1 MCIRDSSLTEIDTN
15 LLYTILKNEF
25 EDNTIQKVDSN
36 FYEKTSEFIGNLKK
50 QEYDGVEAKIKNVMV
65 EMATEMASLF
75 LKIRLEKAGLD
86 DSDKSSLL
94 AEEKYILD
102 SQKEM
107 EERKET
113 ILSRILDGK
122 SKLLE
127 SNEQ

>member
-1 MCIRDSSLTEIDTN
+1 MSSLTKIDTN
-15 LLYTILKNEF
+15 FLYTVLKNEF

-36 FYEKTSEFIGNLKK
+36 FYQKTAEFIGNLKN
-50 QEYDGVEAKIKNVMV
+50 QEYDGVEAKIKNAMV
-65 EMATEMASLF
+65 EMATEMVSLF
-75 LKIRLEKAGLD
+75 LKIRLEKAVLD
-86 DSDKSSLL
+86 DSGKSSLL

-113 ILSRILDGK
+113 ILSRILNGK

>member
-1 MCIRDSSLTEIDTN
+1 MSSLTKIDAN

-25 EDNTIQKVDSN
+25 EDNSIQKIDSN
-36 FYEKTSEFIGNLKK
+36 FYQKTSEFIGNLKN
-50 QEYDGVEAKIKNVMV
+50 QEYDGVEAKIKNAMV

-75 LKIRLEKAGLD
+75 LKIRLEKAILD
-86 DSDKSSLL
+86 GSNKPHLL

>member
-1 MCIRDSSLTEIDTN
+1 MSSLTKIDTN

-25 EDNTIQKVDSN
+25 EDNSIQKVDSN
-36 FYEKTSEFIGNLKK
+36 FYQKTAEFIGNLKN
-50 QEYDGVEAKIKNVMV
+50 QEYDGVEAKIKNAMV
-65 EMATEMASLF
+65 EMTTEMTSLF
-75 LKIRLEKAGLD
+75 LKIRLEKAVLD

>member
-1 MCIRDSSLTEIDTN
+1 MSSLTEIDTN

-50 QEYDGVEAKIKNVMV
+50 QEYDGVEAKIKNIMV

>member
-1 MCIRDSSLTEIDTN
+1 MSSLTKIDAN
-15 LLYTILKNEF
+15 LLYTVLKNEF
-25 EDNTIQKVDSN
+25 EDNSIQKIDSN
-36 FYEKTSEFIGNLKK
+36 FYQKTAEFIGNLKN
-50 QEYDGVEAKIKNVMV
+50 QEYDGIEAKIKNTMV
-65 EMATEMASLF
+65 EMTTEMASLF
-75 LKIRLEKAGLD
+75 LKIRLEKAVLD

-113 ILSRILDGK
+113 ILSRILNGK

>member
-1 MCIRDSSLTEIDTN
+1 MSSLTKIDAN

-25 EDNTIQKVDSN
+25 EDNSIQKIDSN
-36 FYEKTSEFIGNLKK
+36 FYQKTSDFIGNLKN
-50 QEYDGVEAKIKNVMV
+50 QEYDGIGEKIKNAMV
-65 EMATEMASLF
+65 EMATEMTSLI
-75 LKIRLEKAGLD
+75 LKIRLEKAILD
-86 DSDKSSLL
+86 GSNKPHLL

-102 SQKEM
+102 SQMEM

-113 ILSRILDGK
+113 ILSRILNGK

>member
-1 MCIRDSSLTEIDTN
+1 MSSLTKIDTN

-36 FYEKTSEFIGNLKK
+36 FYQKTSEFIGNLKN
-50 QEYDGVEAKIKNVMV
+50 QEYDGVKAKIKNAMV
-65 EMATEMASLF
+65 EMTTEMTSLF
-75 LKIRLEKAGLD
+75 LKIRLEKAVLD
-86 DSDKSSLL
+86 DSGKSSLL

-113 ILSRILDGK
+113 ILSRILNGK

>member
-1 MCIRDSSLTEIDTN
+1 
-15 LLYTILKNEF
+15 
-25 EDNTIQKVDSN
+25 
-36 FYEKTSEFIGNLKK
+36 
-50 QEYDGVEAKIKNVMV
+50 MV

>member
-1 MCIRDSSLTEIDTN
+1 MSSLTKIDTN

-75 LKIRLEKAGLD
+75 LKIRLEKASLD

-107 EERKET
+107 EERRET
-113 ILSRILDGK
+113 ILSKILSGK

>member
-1 MCIRDSSLTEIDTN
+1 MSSLTKIDVN
-15 LLYTILKNEF
+15 LLYTLLKNEF
-25 EDNTIQKVDSN
+25 EDNSIQKIDSN
-36 FYEKTSEFIGNLKK
+36 FYQKTSEFIGNLKN
-50 QEYDGVEAKIKNVMV
+50 QEYDGVEAKIKNAMV
-65 EMATEMASLF
+65 EMATETASLF
-75 LKIRLEKAGLD
+75 LKIRLEKAVLD

-107 EERKET
+107 EERRET
-113 ILSRILDGK
+113 ILSRILNGK

>member
-1 MCIRDSSLTEIDTN
+1 MSSLPKIDVN
-15 LLYTILKNEF
+15 LLYTFLKNEF
-25 EDNTIQKVDSN
+25 EDNSIQKVDSN
-36 FYEKTSEFIGNLKK
+36 FYQKTAEFIGNLKN
-50 QEYDGVEAKIKNVMV
+50 QEYDGVEAKIKNAMV

>member
-1 MCIRDSSLTEIDTN
+1 MSSLTKIDAN

-25 EDNTIQKVDSN
+25 EDNSIQKIDSN
-36 FYEKTSEFIGNLKK
+36 FYQKTSEFIGNLKN
-50 QEYDGVEAKIKNVMV
+50 QEYDGVEAKIKNAMV
-65 EMATEMASLF
+65 EMATETASLF
-75 LKIRLEKAGLD
+75 LKIRLEKAVLD

-107 EERKET
+107 EERRET
-113 ILSRILDGK
+113 ILSRILNGK

>member
-1 MCIRDSSLTEIDTN
+1 MSSLTKIDSN
-15 LLYTILKNEF
+15 LLYAILKNEF

-122 SKLLE
+122 SELLE

>member
-1 MCIRDSSLTEIDTN
+1 MSSLPKIDVN
-15 LLYTILKNEF
+15 LLYTFLKNEF
-25 EDNTIQKVDSN
+25 EDNSVQKVDSN
-36 FYEKTSEFIGNLKK
+36 FYQKTAEFIGNLKN
-50 QEYDGVEAKIKNVMV
+50 QEYDGVEAKIKNAMV
-65 EMATEMASLF
+65 EMTTEMTSLF
-75 LKIRLEKAGLD
+75 LKIRLEKAVLD
-86 DSDKSSLL
+86 DSGKSSLL

-113 ILSRILDGK
+113 ILSRILNGK

>member
-1 MCIRDSSLTEIDTN
+1 MSSLTKIDAN

-25 EDNTIQKVDSN
+25 EDNSIQKIDSN
-36 FYEKTSEFIGNLKK
+36 FYQKTAEFIGNLKN
-50 QEYDGVEAKIKNVMV
+50 QEYDGIEAKIKNAMV
-65 EMATEMASLF
+65 EMVTEMTSLF
-75 LKIRLEKAGLD
+75 LKIRLEKAILD
-86 DSDKSSLL
+86 GSNKPHLL

>member
-1 MCIRDSSLTEIDTN
+1 MSSLTEIDTN
-15 LLYTILKNEF
+15 LLYPILKNEF

-75 LKIRLEKAGLD
+75 LKIRLEKASLD

>member
-1 MCIRDSSLTEIDTN
+1 MSSLTKIDAN

-25 EDNTIQKVDSN
+25 EDNSIQKIDSN
-36 FYEKTSEFIGNLKK
+36 FYQKTAEFIGNLKN
-50 QEYDGVEAKIKNVMV
+50 QEYDGIEAKIKNTMV
-65 EMATEMASLF
+65 EMATEMVSLF
-75 LKIRLEKAGLD
+75 LKIRLEKAILD
-86 DSDKSSLL
+86 DSNKPHLL

-113 ILSRILDGK
+113 ILSRILNGK

>member
-1 MCIRDSSLTEIDTN
+1 MSSLTKIDIN
-15 LLYTILKNEF
+15 LLYNILKNEF
-25 EDNTIQKVDSN
+25 ENNTVQEVDSN
-36 FYEKTSEFIGNLKK
+36 LYKEISEFIGNLKN
-50 QEYDGVEAKIKNVMV
+50 QEYDGVEAKIKNALV
-65 EMATEMASLF
+65 EMITEMTSLF
-75 LKIRLEKAGLD
+75 LKIRLEKAVLD

-102 SQKEM
+102 SQMEM

>member
-1 MCIRDSSLTEIDTN
+1 MSSLTKIDAN

-25 EDNTIQKVDSN
+25 EDNSVQKIDSN
-36 FYEKTSEFIGNLKK
+36 FYQKTAEFIGNLKN
-50 QEYDGVEAKIKNVMV
+50 QEYDGVEAKIKNAMV
-65 EMATEMASLF
+65 EMATEMTSLF
-75 LKIRLEKAGLD
+75 LKIRLEKAILD
-86 DSDKSSLL
+86 DSNKPHLL

-113 ILSRILDGK
+113 ILSRILNGK

>member
-1 MCIRDSSLTEIDTN
+1 MSSLPKIDVN
-15 LLYTILKNEF
+15 LLYTFLKNEF
-25 EDNTIQKVDSN
+25 EDNSIQKVDSN
-36 FYEKTSEFIGNLKK
+36 FYQKTAEFIGNLKN
-50 QEYDGVEAKIKNVMV
+50 QEYDGVEAKIKNAMV
-65 EMATEMASLF
+65 EMTTEMTSLF
-75 LKIRLEKAGLD
+75 LKIRLEKAVLD

-122 SKLLE
+122 SELLE

>member
-1 MCIRDSSLTEIDTN
+1 MSSLPKIDVN
-15 LLYTILKNEF
+15 LLYTFLKNEF
-25 EDNTIQKVDSN
+25 EDNSIQKVDSN
-36 FYEKTSEFIGNLKK
+36 FYQKTAEFIGNLKN
-50 QEYDGVEAKIKNVMV
+50 QEYDGVEAKIKNAMV
-65 EMATEMASLF
+65 EMTTEMTSLF
-75 LKIRLEKAGLD
+75 LKIRLEKAVLD
-86 DSDKSSLL
+86 DSGKSSLL

-113 ILSRILDGK
+113 ILSRILNGK

>member
-1 MCIRDSSLTEIDTN
+1 MSSLTKIDIN
-15 LLYTILKNEF
+15 SLYNILKNEF
-25 EDNTIQKVDSN
+25 ENNTVQEVDSN
-36 FYEKTSEFIGNLKK
+36 LYKEISEFIGNLKN
-50 QEYDGVEAKIKNVMV
+50 QEYDGVEAKIKNALV
-65 EMATEMASLF
+65 EMITEMTSLF
-75 LKIRLEKAGLD
+75 LKIRLEKAVLD
-86 DSDKSSLL
+86 DSNKSSLL

-102 SQKEM
+102 SQMEM

>member
-1 MCIRDSSLTEIDTN
+1 MSSLTKIDTN
-15 LLYTILKNEF
+15 FLYTVLKNEF
-25 EDNTIQKVDSN
+25 EDHTIQKVDSN
-36 FYEKTSEFIGNLKK
+36 FYQKTAEFIGNLKN
-50 QEYDGVEAKIKNVMV
+50 QEYDGIEAKIKNTMV
-65 EMATEMASLF
+65 EMATEMVSLF
-75 LKIRLEKAGLD
+75 LKIRLEKAVLD

-113 ILSRILDGK
+113 ILSRILNGK

>member
-1 MCIRDSSLTEIDTN
+1 MSSLTKIDAN
-15 LLYTILKNEF
+15 LLYTVLKNEF
-25 EDNTIQKVDSN
+25 EDNSIQKIDSN
-36 FYEKTSEFIGNLKK
+36 FYQKTAEFIGNLKN
-50 QEYDGVEAKIKNVMV
+50 QEYDGIEAKIKNALIEMV
-65 EMATEMASLF
+65 TEMTSLF
-75 LKIRLEKAGLD
+75 LKIRLEKAVLD
-86 DSDKSSLL
+86 DSGKSSLL

-113 ILSRILDGK
+113 ILSRILNGK

>member
-1 MCIRDSSLTEIDTN
+1 MSSLTKIDAN
-15 LLYTILKNEF
+15 LLYTVLKNEF
-25 EDNTIQKVDSN
+25 EDNSIQKIDSN
-36 FYEKTSEFIGNLKK
+36 FYQKTAEFIGNLKN
-50 QEYDGVEAKIKNVMV
+50 QEYDGVEAKIKNAMV
-65 EMATEMASLF
+65 EMATERASLF
-75 LKIRLEKAGLD
+75 LKIRLEKAILD
-86 DSDKSSLL
+86 GSNKPHLL

-113 ILSRILDGK
+113 ILSRILNGK

>member
-1 MCIRDSSLTEIDTN
+1 MSSLTKIDIN
-15 LLYTILKNEF
+15 SLYNILKNEF
-25 EDNTIQKVDSN
+25 ENNTVQEVDSN
-36 FYEKTSEFIGNLKK
+36 LYKEISEFIGNLKN
-50 QEYDGVEAKIKNVMV
+50 QEYDGVEAKIKNALV

-75 LKIRLEKAGLD
+75 LKIRLEKAVLD

>member
-1 MCIRDSSLTEIDTN
+1 MSSLTEIDTN

-102 SQKEM
+102 SKKEM

-122 SKLLE
+122 SELLE

>member
-1 MCIRDSSLTEIDTN
+1 MSSLTKIDVN
-15 LLYTILKNEF
+15 LLYTFLKNEF
-25 EDNTIQKVDSN
+25 EDNSIQKVDSN
-36 FYEKTSEFIGNLKK
+36 FYQKTSEFIGNLKN
-50 QEYDGVEAKIKNVMV
+50 QEYDGVKAKIKNAMV

>member
-1 MCIRDSSLTEIDTN
+1 MSSLTKIDAN
-15 LLYTILKNEF
+15 LLYTVLKNEF
-25 EDNTIQKVDSN
+25 EDNSIQKIDSN
-36 FYEKTSEFIGNLKK
+36 FYQKTAEFIGNLKN
-50 QEYDGVEAKIKNVMV
+50 QEYDGIEAKIKNAMV
-65 EMATEMASLF
+65 EMTTEMVSLF
-75 LKIRLEKAGLD
+75 LKIRLEKAVLD
-86 DSDKSSLL
+86 DSGKSSLL

>member
-1 MCIRDSSLTEIDTN
+1 MSSLTKIDAN
-15 LLYTILKNEF
+15 LLYTVLKNEF
-25 EDNTIQKVDSN
+25 EDNSIQKIDSN
-36 FYEKTSEFIGNLKK
+36 FYQKTAEFIGNLKN
-50 QEYDGVEAKIKNVMV
+50 QEYDGVEAKIKNTMV
-65 EMATEMASLF
+65 EMATEMVSLF
-75 LKIRLEKAGLD
+75 LKIRLEKAILD
-86 DSDKSSLL
+86 GSNKPHLL

-102 SQKEM
+102 SQMEM

>member
-1 MCIRDSSLTEIDTN
+1 MSSLTKIDVN
-15 LLYTILKNEF
+15 LLYTIFSKTSLKI
-25 EDNTIQKVDSN
+25 IQFKRLIQT
-36 FYEKTSEFIGNLKK
+36 FIKETSEFIGNLKN
-50 QEYDGVEAKIKNVMV
+50 QEYDGVKAKIKNAMV
-65 EMATEMASLF
+65 EMATEMTSLF
-75 LKIRLEKAGLD
+75 LKIRLEKAVLD

-113 ILSRILDGK
+113 ILSRILNGK

>member
-1 MCIRDSSLTEIDTN
+1 MSSLTKIDAN

-25 EDNTIQKVDSN
+25 EDNSIQKIDSN
-36 FYEKTSEFIGNLKK
+36 FYQKTAEFIGNLKN
-50 QEYDGVEAKIKNVMV
+50 QEYDGVEAKIKNALV
-65 EMATEMASLF
+65 EIATEMTSLF
-75 LKIRLEKAGLD
+75 LKIRLEKAILD

-113 ILSRILDGK
+113 ILSRILNGK

>member
-1 MCIRDSSLTEIDTN
+1 MSSLTKIDAN
-15 LLYTILKNEF
+15 LLYTVLKNEF
-25 EDNTIQKVDSN
+25 EDNSIQKIDSN
-36 FYEKTSEFIGNLKK
+36 FYQKTAEFIGNLKN
-50 QEYDGVEAKIKNVMV
+50 QEYDGIEAKIKNALIEMV
-65 EMATEMASLF
+65 TEMTSLF
-75 LKIRLEKAGLD
+75 LKIRLEKAILD
-86 DSDKSSLL
+86 GSNKPHLL

-102 SQKEM
+102 SQMEM